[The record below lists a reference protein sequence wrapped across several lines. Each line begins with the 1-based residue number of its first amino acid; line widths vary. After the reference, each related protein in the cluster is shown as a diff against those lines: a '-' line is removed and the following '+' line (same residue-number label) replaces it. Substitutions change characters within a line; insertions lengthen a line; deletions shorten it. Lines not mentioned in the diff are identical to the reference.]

1 MGSRARRKARREAF
15 EQMQFSKL
23 MVIFS
28 VFFSVFFLLIS
39 LIITLAVPDLDPM
52 IMTAV
57 ITMCGAILATT
68 FVWYFKKSQAENSVK
83 IYVGAYKSI
92 IKFRQK
98 YGLNND
104 ELCNRIEE
112 SMLQNLDDTAE
123 AHMDNANELIEKVEV
138 NI

>member
-1 MGSRARRKARREAF
+1 MSSKARRKARREAF

-28 VFFSVFFLLIS
+28 IFFSVFFLLIS

-52 IMTAV
+52 VMTAV

-112 SMLQNLDDTAE
+112 SMLQNLDEVAE
-123 AHMDNANELIEKVEV
+123 AHMDNANELVEKMEV

>member
-1 MGSRARRKARREAF
+1 
-15 EQMQFSKL
+15 
-23 MVIFS
+23 MVLFS
-28 VFFSVFFLLIS
+28 VVFSVFFLLVA

-52 IMTAV
+52 VMTAV
-57 ITMCGAILATT
+57 VTMCGAILATT

-104 ELCNRIEE
+104 ELCDRIEN
-112 SMLQNLDDTAE
+112 SMLQNLDDISE
-123 AHMDNANELIEKVEV
+123 AHMDNAHELLEKVEV
-138 NI
+138 NV